1 MGIKGKVWVWWVLTL
16 AAEEAQPRGR
26 PEAAG
31 VPTTGVVTG
40 EASQENQPWPHRKP
54 QTPALQKGH
63 LSPTTTHLIRVP
75 WAFFT
80 SYSLVRVTAEL
91 IAGRDVGSV
100 SHSKGREEEK
110 AQIQTKLTSLGL
122 SASFSASWLVWLW
135 GKQNKEKNP
144 PKTALN
150 KNMQKAYQGKKRP
163 HFMLECCVPVAM
175 ERHGKAFT
183 CSVDRRK
190 WGKWMPWL
198 ATLYSSFKEKDS
210 VFFIYVN
217 LRTES
222 RPKRSLR
229 SELLGACYSC
239 K

>member
-31 VPTTGVVTG
+31 VPATGAVTG

-54 QTPALQKGH
+54 QTLALQKGH

-91 IAGRDVGSV
+91 MAGRDVGSV

-110 AQIQTKLTSLGL
+110 AQIQTKLTSLGQCLVFSFLTGLTLGKTKQRKKSPQNCFEQEHAESL
-122 SASFSASWLVWLW
+122 SREEKAPLHVRMLCAS
-135 GKQNKEKNP
+135 G
-144 PKTALN
+144 
-150 KNMQKAYQGKKRP
+150 
-163 HFMLECCVPVAM
+163 
-175 ERHGKAFT
+175 HGKT
-183 CSVDRRK
+183 WK
-190 WGKWMPWL
+190 
-198 ATLYSSFKEKDS
+198 SF
-210 VFFIYVN
+210 Y
-217 LRTES
+217 
-222 RPKRSLR
+222 
-229 SELLGACYSC
+229 LLCR
-239 K
+239 

>member
-1 MGIKGKVWVWWVLTL
+1 MPKN
-16 AAEEAQPRGR
+16 
-26 PEAAG
+26 
-31 VPTTGVVTG
+31 TGVCSLSLLQQIFLT
-40 EASQENQPWPHRKP
+40 QESNWSLLHCRRILYQLSYQGNQ
-54 QTPALQKGH
+54 QNTIYLGH

-91 IAGRDVGSV
+91 MAGRDVGSV

-183 CSVDRRK
+183 CSVGRRK